1 LSVPKDGEEK
11 DTKEKTFIY
20 DGKFAYALNQLTIK
34 VRRLN
39 PYNKKHKQIIL
50 VTTILLAKEIWL
62 MLEEERKHKG
72 DGRVGGALDWMS
84 RASRKR
90 GISSR
95 DPPLRGSCVSRSRVS
110 S

>member
-62 MLEEERKHKG
+62 MLEEERKQNEG
-72 DGRVGGALDWMS
+72 GRVGEALDWVTGP
-84 RASRKR
+84 SRKER
-90 GISSR
+90 ELPSMI
-95 DPPLRGSCVSRSRVS
+95 PL
-110 S
+110 